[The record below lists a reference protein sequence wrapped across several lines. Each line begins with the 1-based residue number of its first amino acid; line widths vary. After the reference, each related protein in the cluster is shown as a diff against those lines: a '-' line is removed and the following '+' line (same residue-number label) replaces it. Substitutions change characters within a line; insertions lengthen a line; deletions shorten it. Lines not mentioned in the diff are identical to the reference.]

1 MYKNKPNQLVEFLN
15 QKFQPFYRILQIFII
30 IQLSKYQKYIKFS
43 SIISRSYLLIPKD
56 AMNTKHMC

>member
-56 AMNTKHMC
+56 SMNTKHMC